1 MYRLFQ
7 IPAIRA
13 NVNVRATA
21 GLAEAWTPAYSV
33 SMGVISAV
41 EWVPVESGLFSAAA
55 YRASTRQLYLRF
67 QDGKIYR
74 FFDCPVTVYDEF
86 MAAASQGRYFSKQIR
101 NRFRSE
107 LVRRGSSCNRGC
119 AQLAVV
125 LGGTTESFCSAGES
139 RCVQQ
144 CDMTQAA
151 GPNAPN

>member
-1 MYRLFQ
+1 M
-7 IPAIRA
+7 AKA
-13 NVNVRATA
+13 S
-21 GLAEAWTPAYSV
+21 TPAYSV

-55 YRASTRQLYLRF
+55 YRASARQLYLRF

-86 MAAASQGRYFSKQIR
+86 MAATSQGRYFSKQIR

-107 LVRRGSSCNRGC
+107 LVRRSSGNRGC
-119 AQLAVV
+119 ASSQSSLAEQLRVSVRLAKARAF
-125 LGGTTESFCSAGES
+125 SK
-139 RCVQQ
+139 

-151 GPNAPN
+151 GDQL

>member
-1 MYRLFQ
+1 
-7 IPAIRA
+7 
-13 NVNVRATA
+13 
-21 GLAEAWTPAYSV
+21 
-33 SMGVISAV
+33 MGVISAV

-55 YRASTRQLYLRF
+55 YRASARQLYLRF

-74 FFDCPVTVYDEF
+74 FFDCPVAVYDEF

-107 LVRRGSSCNRGC
+107 LVRRGNSGNRGC
-119 AQLAVV
+119 ANSESSLAEQLRVSV
-125 LGGTTESFCSAGES
+125 LLAKA

-151 GPNAPN
+151 DRMR